1 MSELS
6 GAEILAGALDG
17 GDWGTAAACILALP
31 ESEVLPRVTIERM
44 FKIAMDQ
51 VEPTRLDITQIEAA
65 AKVIGGVA

>member
-6 GAEILAGALDG
+6 DEEILAGALDG
-17 GDWGTAAACILALP
+17 GDWGTAAACVLALP
-31 ESEVLPRVTIERM
+31 ESEVLPRKTIERM

-51 VEPTRLDITQIEAA
+51 IEPTRLDIRQIEAA

>member
-6 GAEILAGALDG
+6 DEEILTGALDG
-17 GDWGTAAACILALP
+17 GDWGTAAAFILALP

-51 VEPTRLDITQIEAA
+51 IEPTRLDITQIEAA

>member
-6 GAEILAGALDG
+6 GEEILAGALDG

-31 ESEVLPRVTIERM
+31 QSDVLPRVTIERM
-44 FKIAMDQ
+44 FRIAMDL
-51 VEPTRLDITQIEAA
+51 VEPTRLDIRQIEAA